1 MPISERGW
9 PISPISRAGD
19 AVTETVAAGGRN
31 AAWARAFF
39 SGTSS
44 NVGALSAWARASR
57 AAADSAEWRRKSVTS
72 HVRVGD
78 RGLAAGG
85 GEPPRPPPP
94 RGAGGGG

>member
-1 MPISERGW
+1 MVAARPG
-9 PISPISRAGD
+9 AGD

-57 AAADSAEWRRKSVTS
+57 AAADSAEWRRKSVAS

-85 GEPPRPPPP
+85 EGQQRLVHA
-94 RGAGGGG
+94 RIDGGGLVLGGDPLP